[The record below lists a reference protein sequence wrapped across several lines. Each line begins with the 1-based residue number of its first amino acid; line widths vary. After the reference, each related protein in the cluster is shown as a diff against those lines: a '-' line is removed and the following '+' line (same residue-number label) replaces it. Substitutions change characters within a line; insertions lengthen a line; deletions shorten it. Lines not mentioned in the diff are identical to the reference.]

1 MLQIDLK
8 DKFTSV
14 HFEKVLSNYWKASL
28 EEKRIE
34 FNLSRLE
41 WVAIEQIT
49 FLVSWINELVDLKKN
64 VSVLLPS
71 SKDIQTTDPI
81 FKRRQICVNY
91 LLIDWKLLSL
101 LNPKVQVLSGD
112 INSTRKAKRDIPYH
126 KVETMPYDASTFDIA
141 FYELYETAFS
151 GFVNYIEKEI
161 KENTLLNYFDNHF
174 LHYSIIKEFYSN
186 TCQHA
191 FSDSKNKKCFFS
203 LDLNNKIDE
212 KKIFGNL
219 LKQKLDERYSERPK
233 EEQAFFKN
241 SKDEYINTSFIEFNF
256 LDFGEGIVNTL
267 REKYQ
272 NEKIALIKDK
282 LSPNHR
288 EQNEDTRIL
297 EYAFLLFTSK
307 YELGK
312 DFEMH
317 DYIPRG
323 LYIIKDIV
331 RRYGGMIIAR
341 SGKGKVIFNC
351 NANNLS
357 DEVIFRE
364 DDSDKII
371 GEGFPGTSIT
381 LILPSKEKENPTHYK
396 RKVEDVSKPLP
407 TPHIINL
414 LSYTNRITS
423 SPIVTTQI
431 NEIEKR
437 IKFFEEFFR
446 TICNELLNYKSPN
459 GDLVL
464 FDFAGIERASQDIF
478 NKFIYFLA
486 YCPLVS
492 DKINVCLFNV
502 IEKGIHQALLVGEN
516 EMKKSKGF
524 FIKPIPCVYPDMTVN
539 WIGIT
544 EPDLENRV
552 NAVWKGNTSKNETF
566 SDIHHLAGNV
576 LKIVFEEK
584 GKTEFAIQVQS
595 YFSITEL
602 IYKHH
607 KSFIEKELTEK
618 AIEFK
623 ELKNEEHNYNK
634 VLNTKYETDKDGNKK
649 QRAFLTSNGKYQKE
663 FLTFIEK
670 LYIREYRRLISTYFL
685 FNFCY
690 DNKKED
696 EEKEAKEVTKVL
708 TVTLSSQLL
717 GKEFADII
725 NELGFTRHKVS
736 LIPLSNYYDFN
747 TEEPFNEVHEGDK
760 IIVVN
765 DVISTGNL
773 SRKITKSVEE
783 KKASIA
789 SMITIVDSRTDD
801 DKRVQVDSK
810 IIALF
815 ERPVEKFSDNPFET
829 NPIWINPILNA
840 PTTMSREKS
849 NKESILKTP
858 QEFVNFFKDDML
870 FKVGHFQQNTRHLTY
885 YLQTDDFFR
894 EEQKKGFPVVSQ
906 IIEKLKNCI
915 SAEKNKSLESDLSEI
930 RRIQKVYN
938 SQYILSTTNSKQSQ
952 AKHKKISKS
961 FKEIE
966 ELLMAQLA
974 KYQQYSIYE
983 QQANQFV
990 DFIFY
995 PFLSSVSEIEKNLN
1009 PIAHSLRGSH
1019 AIEIY
1024 PLPRIMTPRGWR
1036 FSFPPKF
1043 LNFHTKD
1050 KSVLI
1055 LDDGSCTGETITQMI
1070 DSLSFLELSEIF
1082 VLSIFGRLEDFQ
1094 REFLSRIKQV
1104 RVKDKNKIYKTI
1116 PVSIFF
1122 GTHFHIPVYNKN
1134 THPTRVELKEMDD
1147 IQSLYKEKENELPTH
1162 LKNYIEKRK
1171 EQILKPINPK
1181 YSKEQFTLIPKSVH
1195 RRLMFVVRDL
1205 IGNFDSYRL
1214 FKEDEIG
1221 FNETVQDRQILSSLK
1236 DILSNPQG
1244 RNSLIAVLIEEPY
1257 LVDTIKRIYPE
1268 ILSDEKE
1275 KNNLSDFILTELKK
1289 DFSEIGEDY
1298 LHFYLVGLY
1307 TVDYESYYD
1316 YAFLISLF
1324 DRIEEM
1330 NSAGAH
1336 LLNYIGYIFS
1346 TILFNTKNNFS
1357 VESNFNAK
1365 LIIQKL
1371 YLHINDTGNH
1381 GKKYSALIKELYNE
1395 SLIAID
1401 DFPSNLEV
1409 KLIFKVQR
1417 YYLRQVTNQKQEV
1430 DLTNRKQK
1438 LRHPNYYGRF
1448 GYIIN
1453 SLGRYS
1459 GNPTIKFEES
1469 EKDTLYDD
1477 LSEIVEIA
1485 NTRLFVDLKPV
1496 LNFLEPFFLN
1506 NDFGIDISFHKNLLD
1521 EFEHLQKSLAN
1532 KEMFKSKTLS
1542 SQNITKFINWLENFN
1557 ESFFRLGNSLPKFF
1571 IKAKSNLF
1579 QVVQSTLKEY
1589 ESLNGKC
1596 DIQFDIP
1603 TKVSLSIHP
1612 YLLRLVFMEF
1622 MVNKSLHANDSTA
1635 SIKYLEDAKHVII
1648 IYSQSGGFEEDKN
1661 ESGLITIRNIISR
1674 YAGKTISKSKPH
1686 YEFEIKLPIAIKN

>member
-1 MLQIDLK
+1 MLQVDLK

-14 HFEKVLSNYWKASL
+14 HFDNVLSKYWNASL
-28 EEKRIE
+28 EAKEIE
-34 FNLSRLE
+34 FNLSQLE
-41 WVAIEQIT
+41 WIAIEQIT
-49 FLVSWINELVDLKKN
+49 FLISWINELADLKKN
-64 VSVLLPS
+64 VFILLPS
-71 SKDIQTTDPI
+71 SKDIRTIAPI
-81 FKRRQICVNY
+81 FKRRQNCVNY
-91 LLIDWKLLSL
+91 LLIDWKLLGL

-126 KVETMPYDASTFDIA
+126 KVEAMPYDASTFDID

-191 FSDSKNKKCFFS
+191 YSDSKNKKCFFS
-203 LDLNNKIDE
+203 LDSNNKIDE
-212 KKIFGNL
+212 KKIFGEL
-219 LKQKLDERYSERPK
+219 LKQKLVERYSERPK

-241 SKDEYINTSFIEFNF
+241 SKDEFINTSFIEFNF

-267 REKYQ
+267 REKYR
-272 NEKIALIKDK
+272 NEKIELLKEK
-282 LSPNHR
+282 LSPTHLK
-288 EQNEDTRIL
+288 QNEDTRIL

-331 RRYGGMIIAR
+331 KRYSGMIIAR

-351 NANNLS
+351 NAKNIN

-364 DDSDKII
+364 DDNDKRI
-371 GEGFPGTSIT
+371 GDGFPGTSIT
-381 LILPSKEKENPTHYK
+381 LILPAKEKEKTKHYK
-396 RKVEDVSKPLP
+396 RKIEDVSKPLP

-414 LSYTNRITS
+414 LSYTNIIS
-423 SPIVTTQI
+423 SSSIVTTQT
-431 NEIEKR
+431 NEVEKS

-464 FDFAGIERASQDIF
+464 FDFAGIERANQDIF

-486 YCPLVS
+486 YCPLIS

-552 NAVWKGNTSKNETF
+552 TAVWKGNTSKNETF
-566 SDIHHLAGNV
+566 SDIHHIAGNV
-576 LKIVFEEK
+576 LRIVFEEN

-602 IYKHH
+602 IYNHH
-607 KSFIEKELTEK
+607 KSFIKNELTEK
-618 AIEFK
+618 VIEFK
-623 ELKNEEHNYNK
+623 ELRNEEHNYNR
-634 VLNTKYETDKDGNKK
+634 VLNTKYLIDKAGKKK

-685 FNFCY
+685 FNLCY
-690 DNKKED
+690 DNRKEE
-696 EEKEAKEVTKVL
+696 EEKEAKSVTKIL

-717 GKEFADII
+717 GKEFTEII
-725 NELGFTRHKVS
+725 NELKFTNSRVS

-747 TEEPFNEVHEGDK
+747 TEEPFNEIHNGDK

-783 KKASIA
+783 KKAFIT
-789 SMITIVDSRTDD
+789 SMITIIDSRTED
-801 DKRVQVDSK
+801 DKKVKIDSK
-810 IIALF
+810 ITALF
-815 ERPVEKFSDNPFET
+815 ERPVEKFPENPFDT

-849 NKESILKTP
+849 NKESILKSP
-858 QEFVNFFKDDML
+858 QEFVNFFKDDNL
-870 FKVGHFQQNTRHLTY
+870 FKVGHFQQNTRHLTF

-894 EEQKKGFPVVSQ
+894 EEQKEGFPIVSK
-906 IIEKLKNCI
+906 IMESLKNRI
-915 SAEKNKSLESDLSEI
+915 ATEKNQSLESDLSEI

-938 SQYILSTTNSKQSQ
+938 TQYLLTKKKIKKAET
-952 AKHKKISKS
+952 KHKTISKS

-966 ELLMAQLA
+966 ELLIAQLA
-974 KYQQYSIYE
+974 EYQQYSIYE
-983 QQANQFV
+983 KEANQFI

-1009 PIAHSLRGSH
+1009 PISHSLRGSH

-1050 KSVLI
+1050 KSALI

-1070 DSLSFLELSEIF
+1070 DSLSFLELNEIF

-1104 RVKDKNKIYKTI
+1104 RVKDKNKVYKTI
-1116 PVSIFF
+1116 PVSVYF

-1134 THPTRVELKEMDD
+1134 THPSRAELKEMDD
-1147 IQSLYKEKENELPTH
+1147 IEKLYKEKENTLPTH
-1162 LKNYIEKRK
+1162 LKNYIETRK
-1171 EQILKPINPK
+1171 LQILEPINPR
-1181 YSKEQFTLIPKSVH
+1181 YSDKQFTLIPKDVH

-1221 FNETVQDRQILSSLK
+1221 HNETIHDGQILSSLK
-1236 DILSNPQG
+1236 DILSRPQG
-1244 RNSLIAVLIEEPY
+1244 KHSLIAVLMEEPY

-1268 ILSDEKE
+1268 ILSEEKE
-1275 KNNLSDFILTELKK
+1275 KNNLRDFILAELNK
-1289 DFSEIGEDY
+1289 DFSVIGYDY
-1298 LHFYLVGLY
+1298 LQFYLVGLY

-1316 YAFLISLF
+1316 YEFLITLF
-1324 DRIEEM
+1324 DKIEEL
-1330 NSAGAH
+1330 NSEGIH
-1336 LLNYIGYIFS
+1336 LLNYIGYFFS
-1346 TILFNTKNNFS
+1346 TILFKTRKIFS
-1357 VESNFNAK
+1357 EESYFNAK
-1365 LIIQKL
+1365 LILQKM
-1371 YLHINDTGNH
+1371 YHQINDSGLH
-1381 GKKYSALIKELYNE
+1381 GKKYASLIKELYNE
-1395 SLIAID
+1395 SLIVLD
-1401 DFPSNLEV
+1401 NFPSSKDV
-1409 KLIFKVQR
+1409 KLIFKIR
-1417 YYLRQVTNQKQEV
+1417 HYYQRQVSNHDGKAYSS
-1430 DLTNRKQK
+1430 
-1438 LRHPNYYGRF
+1438 HPNYYAAF
-1448 GYIIN
+1448 ESIIN
-1453 SLGRYS
+1453 RLGVYLDKTPS
-1459 GNPTIKFEES
+1459 Q
-1469 EKDTLYDD
+1469 KDKDD
-1477 LSEIVEIA
+1477 LFKDLNELA
-1485 NTRLFVDLKPV
+1485 DKTNKRLFVDLKPV
-1496 LNFLEPFFLN
+1496 LNFLEPFYLN
-1506 NDFGIDISFHKNLLD
+1506 YDFGIEIPEYIKLLT
-1521 EFEHLQKSLAN
+1521 EFERLQSSLTN
-1532 KEMFKSKTLS
+1532 EEKFKTEILS
-1542 SQNITKFINWLENFN
+1542 TKNIQSLLTWIEKFN
-1557 ESFFRLGNSLPKFF
+1557 EKFFLLKSDLPDFF
-1571 IKAKSNLF
+1571 IKNKTNLL
-1579 QVVQSTLKEY
+1579 QLVMNTIKEHENLKRVCEID
-1589 ESLNGKC
+1589 LA
-1596 DIQFDIP
+1596 IP
-1603 TKVSLSIHP
+1603 ENIILEIHP
-1612 YLLRLVFMEF
+1612 YLLRLVFYELIE
-1622 MVNKSLHANDSTA
+1622 NKFKYARTAKA
-1635 SIKYLEDAKHVII
+1635 SIKYSENDKVISI
-1648 IYSQSGGFEEDKN
+1648 LYSQAGAFEDDTN
-1661 ESGLITIRNIISR
+1661 ENGLITIRNIISR
-1674 YAGKTISKSKPH
+1674 YGGRTSSKTKPT
-1686 YEFEIKLPIAIKN
+1686 YEFEIEFFKDIKIM

>member
-14 HFEKVLSNYWKASL
+14 HFEKLLSKYWKASL
-28 EEKRIE
+28 EENKIE

-41 WVAIEQIT
+41 WIAIEQMT
-49 FLVSWINELVDLKKN
+49 FLVSWINELADLKKS
-64 VSVLLPS
+64 VSILLPS

-81 FKRRQICVNY
+81 FKRRQNCVNY
-91 LLIDWKLLSL
+91 LLIEWKLLSL
-101 LNPKVQVLSGD
+101 LNPKVQILSGD

-126 KVETMPYDASTFDIA
+126 RVETMPYDAATFDID
-141 FYELYETAFS
+141 FYELYETAFR

-191 FSDSKNKKCFFS
+191 YTDSKNKKCFFS
-203 LDLNNKIDE
+203 LDSNNKIDE
-212 KKIFGNL
+212 RKIFGEL
-219 LKQKLDERYSERPK
+219 LKQKLEERYSERPK
-233 EEQAFFKN
+233 EEQTFFKN
-241 SKDEYINTSFIEFNF
+241 SKDEFINTSFIEFNF

-267 REKYQ
+267 REKYR
-272 NEKIALIKDK
+272 NEKIELLKDK
-282 LSPNHR
+282 LSPTHLK
-288 EQNEDTRIL
+288 QNEDSRIL

-331 RRYGGMIIAR
+331 KRYGGMIIAR
-341 SGKGKVIFNC
+341 SGRGKVIFNC
-351 NANNLS
+351 NASNIN
-357 DEVIFRE
+357 DEVIFR
-364 DDSDKII
+364 DDDNDKTI
-371 GEGFPGTSIT
+371 GDGLQGTSIT
-381 LILPSKEKENPTHYK
+381 LILPAKEKEKPKHYK
-396 RKVEDVSKPLP
+396 RKVEDMYKPLP

-414 LSYTNRITS
+414 LRYTNRISS
-423 SPIVTTQI
+423 SPIVTIQT
-431 NEIEKR
+431 NEVEKK
-437 IKFFEEFFR
+437 IKFLEEFFR
-446 TICNELLNYKSPN
+446 TICTELLNYKSPN

-464 FDFAGIERASQDIF
+464 FDFAGIERANQDLF

-486 YCPLVS
+486 YCPLIS

-544 EPDLENRV
+544 ESDLENRV
-552 NAVWKGNTSKNETF
+552 TAVWKGNTSKGETF
-566 SDIHHLAGNV
+566 SDIHHIAGNV
-576 LKIVFEEK
+576 LRIVFEEN
-584 GKTEFAIQVQS
+584 GKTEFVIQVQS

-602 IYKHH
+602 IYNHH
-607 KSFIEKELTEK
+607 KSFIENELTENV
-618 AIEFK
+618 IEFK
-623 ELKNEEHNYNK
+623 ELKNEEHNYNE
-634 VLNTKYETDKDGNKK
+634 VLITKYETDKDGNKK

-690 DNKKED
+690 DNRKDED
-696 EEKEAKEVTKVL
+696 EKEAKEVTKIL

-717 GKEFADII
+717 GKEFTEII
-725 NELGFTRHKVS
+725 NELRVTSRRVS

-747 TEEPFNEVHEGDK
+747 TEEPFNEIHDGDK

-773 SRKITKSVEE
+773 SRKITKSIEE
-783 KKASIA
+783 KKASVA
-789 SMITIVDSRTDD
+789 SMITIVDSRTDE
-801 DKRVQVDSK
+801 DKKVQIDSK
-810 IIALF
+810 MVALF
-815 ERPVEKFSDNPFET
+815 VRPVEKFSDNPFET

-858 QEFVNFFKDDML
+858 QEFINFFKDDKL
-870 FKVGHFQQNTRHLTY
+870 FKVGHFQQNTRHLSY

-894 EEQKKGFPVVSQ
+894 EDQKEGFPIVSQ
-906 IIEKLKNCI
+906 IIESLKNRI
-915 SAEKNKSLESDLSEI
+915 AAEKNKSLESDLSEV

-938 SQYILSTTNSKQSQ
+938 AQYNFSKNNGKQSQ
-952 AKHKKISKS
+952 AKHKVISKS

-974 KYQQYSIYE
+974 EHQQYSIYE
-983 QQANQFV
+983 QEVNQFV

-1019 AIEIY
+1019 SIEIY

-1043 LNFHTKD
+1043 LNFHTKG
-1050 KSVLI
+1050 KSALI

-1070 DSLSFLELSEIF
+1070 DSLSFLELNEIF

-1104 RVKDKNKIYKTI
+1104 RVKDKNKVYKTI
-1116 PVSIFF
+1116 PVSVFF

-1134 THPTRVELKEMDD
+1134 THPSRGEIKEMDD
-1147 IQSLYKEKENELPTH
+1147 IESLYKEKENALPTH
-1162 LKNYIEKRK
+1162 LKNYIEKRR

-1181 YSKEQFTLIPKSVH
+1181 YSNEQFTLIPKGVH

-1221 FNETVQDRQILSSLK
+1221 FNVTVQNRQILSSLK
-1236 DILSNPQG
+1236 DILSKQQG

-1275 KNNLSDFILTELKK
+1275 KNNLKDFIVAELKK
-1289 DFSEIGEDY
+1289 DFSEIGADY
-1298 LHFYLVGLY
+1298 LQFYLVGLY
-1307 TVDYESYYD
+1307 IVDYESYYD
-1316 YAFLISLF
+1316 YEFLISLF

-1336 LLNYIGYIFS
+1336 LLNYVGYIFS
-1346 TILFNTKNNFS
+1346 TILFNTKKIFS

-1395 SLIAID
+1395 SLIALD
-1401 DFPSNLEV
+1401 DFPSNIEV

-1417 YYLRQVTNQKQEV
+1417 YYLRQVTNQKQGV
-1430 DLTNRKQK
+1430 DSNNRKQK
-1438 LRHPNYYGRF
+1438 IRHPNYYGRF

-1459 GNPTIKFEES
+1459 GNPTINFEEN
-1469 EKDTLYDD
+1469 EKDSLHED

-1485 NTRLFVDLKPV
+1485 NNRLFVDLKPV

-1506 NDFGIDISFHKNLLD
+1506 NDFGIDISFHKKLLD
-1521 EFEHLQKSLAN
+1521 EFEQLQKNLSN
-1532 KEMFKSKTLS
+1532 KESFKSKTLS

-1557 ESFFRLGNSLPKFF
+1557 ESFFRLQNSLPKFF
-1571 IKAKSNLF
+1571 IKAKSNLT
-1579 QVVQSTLKEY
+1579 QVAQSTLKEY

-1603 TKVSLSIHP
+1603 DKVTLSIHP
-1612 YLLRLVFMEF
+1612 YLLRFIFMEF
-1622 MVNKSLHANDSTA
+1622 MINKSLHANDSTA
-1635 SIKYLEDAKHVII
+1635 SIKYSEDSKYVTI
-1648 IYSQSGGFEEDKN
+1648 IYSQTGGFEEDKN
-1661 ESGLITIRNIISR
+1661 ESGLITIRNIITR
-1674 YAGKTISKSKPH
+1674 YAGKTSSKSKPH